1 MIEPESNPPSAILFT
16 HYGEDW
22 IRGSERCL
30 LDLLSHLD
38 KDKFTALLW
47 CNQPSMANEAKK
59 LGIKVYCCEFP
70 LLLGWSAPRFNIR
83 AFLGLIR
90 QAIAL
95 IDKHQITLI
104 HANSAAPCQW
114 LNFAARKRHIPLIAH
129 LHSFYQL
136 RDRLTLGLYQVPL
149 LIGINYYVIND
160 LKNDKMPNSRMQVI
174 ANGIDTQ
181 KLLAQKRLNLRAA
194 LDIDVGDFVLA
205 TVGSLILRKG
215 VDLIIAALAQL
226 TAAKNCPVDLLIIG
240 SGEQENNLKQQIKEL
255 DLQKRITLLGEQ
267 KNIHG
272 ILRGTVDL
280 FISAAREEAFGLVLA
295 EASLAGIAVVAPAVG
310 GISNVVIDGHSGI
323 LVPPE
328 DVNALSA
335 AIEKLYLNPLLSN
348 AMGKAGRQHV
358 LENLTIEKN
367 CQHFEHLYEQ
377 LLSFPAAQRP
387 GNKNWSLRLSF
398 NSAWRRLTNKRVTYD
413 E

>member
-70 LLLGWSAPRFNIR
+70 LLLGWHAPRFNIR

-149 LIGINYYVIND
+149 LIGVSSYVIND

-181 KLLAQKRLNLRAA
+181 KLLAQKRLDLRPA

-226 TAAKNCPVDLLIIG
+226 TAAKNCPVHLLIIG
-240 SGEQENNLKQQIKEL
+240 SGEQENNLKQQIKDL
-255 DLQKRITLLGEQ
+255 DLQQRITLLGEQ
-267 KNIHG
+267 KNVHG
-272 ILRGTVDL
+272 ILRGTADL
-280 FISAAREEAFGLVLA
+280 FVSAAREEAFGLVLA

-335 AIEKLYLNPLLSN
+335 AIEKLYANPSLRGV
-348 AMGKAGRQHV
+348 MGKAGRQHV
-358 LENLTIEKN
+358 LDNFTIEKN
-367 CQHFEHLYEQ
+367 CQQFEHLYGQ
-377 LLSFPAAQRP
+377 LLSFPATGQAWDSD
-387 GNKNWSLRLSF
+387 WSLRLSLQI
-398 NSAWRRLTNKRVTYD
+398 ACKRLIKKGLIS
-413 E
+413 